1 MLTTTLP
8 RILFL
13 DIETVSTEK
22 TYSELS
28 PVMQELWEM
37 KAKYWLQAVEADKKA
52 DALQDIY
59 LQKAGIYA
67 EFGKIVCIS
76 VGLIFLEDSN
86 IHSFRLKSFSGD
98 NEAEILTNFAELL
111 EKYYPDIDNSY
122 LCGHNIKEFDV
133 PYISR
138 RMIINKITLPAL
150 LNISD
155 KKPWETKFLLDTLDM
170 WKFGDYKHYTSLRL
184 LAQILGIPSPKDDID
199 GSEVGSVYWEE
210 NDIERI
216 TAYCE
221 KDVKTTAQVF
231 LALKGMDLIPDEK
244 IILSE

>member
-98 NEAEILTNFAELL
+98 NEAEILMNFAELL
-111 EKYYPDIDNSY
+111 EKYYLDIDNSY